1 MNNKL
6 IEKIIINSF
15 KKILFEDNIIDIIIS
30 SCKTIILLYPDDKLD
45 ELLEFIVNIF
55 FDILDKLPKKK
66 KIDILKKITKELI
79 VLSIKY

>member
-45 ELLEFIVNIF
+45 DLLEFIVNIF